1 MAAAAPK
8 LKPQPVDAAAGAGA
22 PPNEKA
28 GAAEGVVVGAAA
40 AAGAV
45 DPPKLKTPLGAASR
59 KDDGNA

>member
-28 GAAEGVVVGAAA
+28 GAAEGVVAGA